1 MIKLQQNSLKI
12 IFFYKKIK
20 KSIILYITEKNKK
33 TKYHS
38 LKPKELILIWKK
50 NKPKN
55 IKTIINRIE
64 EHGKKIND
72 SSQKYF
78 KININ
83 TTVVNVKELQEVI
96 CEIER
101 TLKKE
106 HNYVCTLNLN
116 IV

>member
-1 MIKLQQNSLKI
+1 M
-12 IFFYKKIK
+12 KIK
-20 KSIILYITEKNKK
+20 NLVEESIKEVSQKINVLSIGELSKEKIALIGE
-33 TKYHS
+33 YSS
-38 LKPKELILIWKK
+38 LNEKLINIKILID
-50 NKPKN
+50 
-55 IKTIINRIE
+55 RIE

-72 SSQKYF
+72 SSQKDF